1 MMIGVKGS
9 EPRLFI
15 TTVFGREAVAA
26 LEVESTLL
34 DMCPDVVAEYS
45 KRKGIVV
52 VFSKVCDNPYAML
65 LRLRSR
71 GASAIRWAIPL
82 RGYIRAQYEDIKK
95 ACHEIVLLYPYPKPI
110 KMVGV
115 CRKRGWY
122 IDSCSRLLRYVGEH
136 LENLGI
142 AEIDFRNYEHVL
154 RIEIVED
161 TAFLAI
167 YRRHEEKLLRFGSR
181 DLYTQTP

>member
-1 MMIGVKGS
+1 MIDVKGS

-26 LEVESTLL
+26 LEVESALL
-34 DMCPDVVAEYS
+34 DMCPDIVAEYS
-45 KRKGIVV
+45 RRKGIVV
-52 VFSKVCDNPYAML
+52 AFSKICSDPYAML

-71 GASAIRWAIPL
+71 GASAVRWAIPL
-82 RGYIRAQYEDIKK
+82 KSHARARYEDIRKV
-95 ACHEIVLLYPYPKPI
+95 CYEIVLLYPYSKPI
-110 KMVGV
+110 KVVGV

-136 LENLGI
+136 LESLGI
-142 AEIDFRNYEHVL
+142 AEVDFKGYEHVL

-161 TAFLAI
+161 IALLSI
-167 YRRHEEKLLRFGSR
+167 YRKHEEKLFRFGSCN
-181 DLYTQTP
+181 L